1 MHLHAVPRT
10 IRIVIY
16 IRIVIRLSLNSINE
30 LSHIY
35 SKQSFKK
42 NDLALKKKKN
52 VFK

>member
-1 MHLHAVPRT
+1 MHRLHAVPRT
-10 IRIVIY
+10 IYKITIL
-16 IRIVIRLSLNSINE
+16 LSLNSINE